1 VGKSSL
7 INRLAGRRRLAPISR
22 APGKTRALDFYLVD
36 DRFFLVDL
44 PGYGYAK
51 VSKSR
56 RRFFAGL
63 VEPYLTSRR
72 ELAGIIQ
79 LIDARH
85 GPVAGDHDMLGWLG
99 EWSGGKVLY
108 VFTKADK
115 LSGNERARLRKSF
128 EREFGAESVVLSSAV
143 TGMGIDDIRRWMDA
157 AVSQHKR
164 TGKMR

>member
-7 INRLAGRRRLAPISR
+7 INRLAGRRKLAPISR
-22 APGKTRALDFYLVD
+22 APGKTRALAFYLVD
-36 DRFFLVDL
+36 NRFYLVDL

-85 GPVAGDHDMLGWLG
+85 GPVAGDHDMLDWLK
-99 EWSGGKVLY
+99 EWSGKVLY

-115 LSGNERARLRKSF
+115 LSGNERARMKKSF
-128 EREFGAESVVLSSAV
+128 EKEFDAESIVISSAV
-143 TGMGIDDIRRWMDA
+143 TGMGIDDIRKWMEA
-157 AVSQHKR
+157 AVSQHK
-164 TGKMR
+164 

>member
-7 INRLAGRRRLAPISR
+7 INRLAGRRKLAPISR

-36 DRFFLVDL
+36 NRFYLVDL

-63 VEPYLTSRR
+63 VESYLTSRR

-85 GPVAGDHDMLGWLG
+85 GPVAGDHDMLDWLK
-99 EWSGGKVLY
+99 EWSGKVLY

-115 LSGNERARLRKSF
+115 LSGNERARMKKSF
-128 EREFGAESVVLSSAV
+128 EKEFDAESIVISSAV
-143 TGMGIDDIRRWMDA
+143 TGMGIDDIRKWMEA
-157 AVSQHKR
+157 AVSQHK
-164 TGKMR
+164 